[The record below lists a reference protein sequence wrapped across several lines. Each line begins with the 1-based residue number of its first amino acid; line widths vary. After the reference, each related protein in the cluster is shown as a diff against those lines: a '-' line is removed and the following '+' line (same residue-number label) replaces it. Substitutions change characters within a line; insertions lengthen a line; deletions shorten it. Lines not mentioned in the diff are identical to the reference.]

1 MKQMDNTP
9 LWVNLAWA
17 SVSTRKMAIWLI
29 ISCVVFA
36 IYCVPWAL
44 FSSNHLVGKLFLLRD
59 WWWFA
64 SMIPL
69 TFWYWL
75 SLKWVDKHDG
85 WEKIER

>member
-1 MKQMDNTP
+1 MKQLDNTP
-9 LWVNLAWA
+9 LWVQLAWA
-17 SVSTRKMAIWLI
+17 SVPTRKMAIWLI

-36 IYCVPWAL
+36 IYCVPWAR
-44 FSSNHLVGKLFLLRD
+44 FSANPLVAKLFWLHD

-69 TFWYWL
+69 TIWYWL

-85 WEKIER
+85 WETA